1 MRSLDIDCKISA
13 YCAINPSEDI
23 DKIRTAVSNVLID
36 MDEKIVG
43 NSLIANSNNYESL
56 SKIYEIIRAKNI
68 KKVYR
73 RNLRQNIVDDST
85 WFYLNKQAAFANVIA
100 LCDEDNQSPL
110 GPIKIVLQ
118 SKNIRDVIDWFVP
131 YEETIVDKN

>member
-85 WFYLNKQAAFANVIA
+85 WFYLNKQAAFANAIA

-110 GPIKIVLQ
+110 GPIKIVVQ
-118 SKNIRDVIDWFVP
+118 SKNIRDVIDWLVP
-131 YEETIVDKN
+131 YEE

>member
-1 MRSLDIDCKISA
+1 MRSLDVDCKISA
-13 YCAINPSEDI
+13 YCTVNPSEDI
-23 DKIRTAVSNVLID
+23 NKIRTSVSNVLID

-131 YEETIVDKN
+131 YEE

>member
-23 DKIRTAVSNVLID
+23 DKIRTAISNVLID

-68 KKVYR
+68 KKAYR

-131 YEETIVDKN
+131 YEE

>member
-1 MRSLDIDCKISA
+1 LRSLDIDCKISA

-36 MDEKIVG
+36 MDEKVVG

-110 GPIKIVLQ
+110 GPIKIVIQ

-131 YEETIVDKN
+131 YEE

>member
-1 MRSLDIDCKISA
+1 MRSLDVDCKISA

-23 DKIRTAVSNVLID
+23 NKIRTAVSNVLIN
-36 MDEKIVG
+36 MNEKIVG

-68 KKVYR
+68 TKVYR
-73 RNLRQNIVDDST
+73 RNLRQNIADDST

-118 SKNIRDVIDWFVP
+118 SKNIRDVIDWLVP
-131 YEETIVDKN
+131 YEE

>member
-1 MRSLDIDCKISA
+1 LRSLDVDCKISA

-43 NSLIANSNNYESL
+43 NSIIANSNNYESL

-131 YEETIVDKN
+131 YEE

>member
-118 SKNIRDVIDWFVP
+118 SKNIRDVIDWLVP
-131 YEETIVDKN
+131 YEE

>member
-1 MRSLDIDCKISA
+1 MRSLDVDCKISA

-23 DKIRTAVSNVLID
+23 NKIRTAVSNVLID

-118 SKNIRDVIDWFVP
+118 SKNIRNVIDWFVP
-131 YEETIVDKN
+131 YEE

>member
-1 MRSLDIDCKISA
+1 LRSLDVDCKISA

-68 KKVYR
+68 KKAYR

-131 YEETIVDKN
+131 YEE

>member
-1 MRSLDIDCKISA
+1 LRALDTDCKISA

-36 MDEKIVG
+36 MNERIAG

-56 SKIYEIIRAKNI
+56 SKIYEIVRAKNI
-68 KKVYR
+68 TKAYR
-73 RNLRQNIVDDST
+73 RNLRQNMADDST
-85 WFYLNKQAAFANVIA
+85 WFYLNKQAAFANVVA

-118 SKNIRDVIDWFVP
+118 SKNIRDVIDWLVP
-131 YEETIVDKN
+131 YEE

>member
-1 MRSLDIDCKISA
+1 MRALDIDCKISA

-68 KKVYR
+68 KKAYR

-100 LCDEDNQSPL
+100 LCDEYNQSPL
-110 GPIKIVLQ
+110 GPVKIVLQ

-131 YEETIVDKN
+131 YEE

>member
-1 MRSLDIDCKISA
+1 LRSLDIDCKISA

-36 MDEKIVG
+36 MNEKIVG

-118 SKNIRDVIDWFVP
+118 SKNIRDVIDWLVP
-131 YEETIVDKN
+131 YEE

>member
-56 SKIYEIIRAKNI
+56 SKIYEIIRTKNI

-118 SKNIRDVIDWFVP
+118 SKNIRDVIDWLVP
-131 YEETIVDKN
+131 YEE

>member
-1 MRSLDIDCKISA
+1 LRSLDIDCKISA

-68 KKVYR
+68 KKAYR

-118 SKNIRDVIDWFVP
+118 SKNIRDVIDWLVP
-131 YEETIVDKN
+131 YEE

>member
-131 YEETIVDKN
+131 YEE

>member
-1 MRSLDIDCKISA
+1 LRSLDIDCKISA

-56 SKIYEIIRAKNI
+56 SKIYEIVRAKNI
-68 KKVYR
+68 TKAYR

-131 YEETIVDKN
+131 YEE

>member
-110 GPIKIVLQ
+110 GPIKIVIQ

-131 YEETIVDKN
+131 YEE

>member
-1 MRSLDIDCKISA
+1 LRALDTDCKISA

-36 MDEKIVG
+36 MNERIAG
-43 NSLIANSNNYESL
+43 NSLITNSNNYESL
-56 SKIYEIIRAKNI
+56 SKIYEIVRAKNI
-68 KKVYR
+68 TKAYR
-73 RNLRQNIVDDST
+73 RNLRQNMADDST
-85 WFYLNKQAAFANVIA
+85 WFYLNKQAAFANVVA

-131 YEETIVDKN
+131 YEE

>member
-1 MRSLDIDCKISA
+1 LRALDTDCKISA

-56 SKIYEIIRAKNI
+56 SKIYEIIRVKNI
-68 KKVYR
+68 KKAYR

-131 YEETIVDKN
+131 YEE

>member
-1 MRSLDIDCKISA
+1 LRSLDVDCKISA

-23 DKIRTAVSNVLID
+23 NKIRTAVSNVLID
-36 MDEKIVG
+36 MNEKIVG

-100 LCDEDNQSPL
+100 LCVEDNESPL

-118 SKNIRDVIDWFVP
+118 SKNIRDVIDWLVP
-131 YEETIVDKN
+131 YEE

>member
-118 SKNIRDVIDWFVP
+118 SKNIRDVIDWSVP
-131 YEETIVDKN
+131 YEE

>member
-1 MRSLDIDCKISA
+1 LRSLDIDCKISA

-56 SKIYEIIRAKNI
+56 SKIYEIVRAKNI

-118 SKNIRDVIDWFVP
+118 SKNIRDVIDWLVP
-131 YEETIVDKN
+131 YEE

>member
-1 MRSLDIDCKISA
+1 LRSLDVDCKISA
-13 YCAINPSEDI
+13 YCTINASEDI
-23 DKIRTAVSNVLID
+23 DKVRTAVSNVLID

-118 SKNIRDVIDWFVP
+118 SKNIRDVIDWLVP
-131 YEETIVDKN
+131 YEE

>member
-1 MRSLDIDCKISA
+1 MISLDVDCKISA

-118 SKNIRDVIDWFVP
+118 SKNIRDVIDWLVP
-131 YEETIVDKN
+131 YEE

>member
-23 DKIRTAVSNVLID
+23 DKIQTAVSNVLID

-100 LCDEDNQSPL
+100 LCDEDDLSPL

-118 SKNIRDVIDWFVP
+118 SKNIRDVIDWLVP
-131 YEETIVDKN
+131 YEE

>member
-1 MRSLDIDCKISA
+1 MRSLDVDCKISA

-131 YEETIVDKN
+131 YEE

>member
-1 MRSLDIDCKISA
+1 MRSLDIDCKTSA

-56 SKIYEIIRAKNI
+56 SKIYEIIRVKNI
-68 KKVYR
+68 KKAYR

-131 YEETIVDKN
+131 YEE

>member
-1 MRSLDIDCKISA
+1 LRSLDIDCKISA

-100 LCDEDNQSPL
+100 LCDEDDQSPL

-118 SKNIRDVIDWFVP
+118 SKNIRDVIDWLVP
-131 YEETIVDKN
+131 YEE

>member
-1 MRSLDIDCKISA
+1 MRALDTDCKISA

-36 MDEKIVG
+36 MNERIAG

-56 SKIYEIIRAKNI
+56 SKIYEIVRAKNI
-68 KKVYR
+68 TKAYR
-73 RNLRQNIVDDST
+73 RNLRQNMADDST
-85 WFYLNKQAAFANVIA
+85 WFYLNKQAAFANVVA

-118 SKNIRDVIDWFVP
+118 SKNIRDVIDWLVP
-131 YEETIVDKN
+131 YEE

>member
-1 MRSLDIDCKISA
+1 LRSLDIDCKISA

-43 NSLIANSNNYESL
+43 NSLIATSNNYESL
-56 SKIYEIIRAKNI
+56 SKIYEIVRAKNI

-118 SKNIRDVIDWFVP
+118 SKNIRDVIDWLVP
-131 YEETIVDKN
+131 YEE